1 MNEKVGNLGVILA
14 AEFPDK
20 MGLWKGQWSSSG
32 ASCRE
37 SRCCNMPKPKLINVL
52 AVGKSVF
59 NTELLHALDVNFG
72 GVSDGNG
79 TQLDWF
85 CDQHIMELALVDLV
99 HALIAA
105 RAGSLTDV
113 GQGAKVLLQDLQD
126 HTVGGNQSLG
136 HTHHV
141 FLANRGR
148 HAVSSILM
156 VSMVHIL
163 EDADIGAAGVTSLAH
178 APHGNR
184 TASVCRGDLLRNI
197 ACASVDL
204 VGVDVVLH
212 FCHVA
217 CQEVLLGNSPCE
229 NTKQQNMRCLL
240 GVSGP
245 TYSPQQL
252 AISLGSPVPTLP
264 PTKED

>member
-1 MNEKVGNLGVILA
+1 
-14 AEFPDK
+14 
-20 MGLWKGQWSSSG
+20 
-32 ASCRE
+32 
-37 SRCCNMPKPKLINVL
+37 MPKPKLIHVL

-59 NTELLHALDVNFG
+59 NAELLDALDVNFG

-79 TQLDWF
+79 TQLDGLR
-85 CDQHIMELALVDLV
+85 DQHVMELALVDLV

-113 GQGAKVLLQDLQD
+113 GQGAKILLQDLQD
-126 HTVGGNQSLG
+126 HAVGGNQSLG

-163 EDADIGAAGVTSLAH
+163 EHADIRAAGITTFAH
-178 APHGNR
+178 APHSNR
-184 TASVCRGDLLRNI
+184 TAAICRGDLLCNV
-197 ACASVDL
+197 ACASEDL

-217 CQEVLLGNSPCE
+217 
-229 NTKQQNMRCLL
+229 
-240 GVSGP
+240 
-245 TYSPQQL
+245 
-252 AISLGSPVPTLP
+252 
-264 PTKED
+264 